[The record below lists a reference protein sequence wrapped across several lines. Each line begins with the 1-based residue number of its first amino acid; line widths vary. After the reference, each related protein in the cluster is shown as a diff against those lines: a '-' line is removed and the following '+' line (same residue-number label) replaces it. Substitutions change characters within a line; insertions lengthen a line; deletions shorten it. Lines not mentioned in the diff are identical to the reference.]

1 MTKFLHSFVIA
12 LVASSVMLAQV
23 PSKPPSPNP
32 PFFGG
37 GKKEKEDPNA
47 RQVEGVVKDQE
58 DNPVDGAVVKLKDV
72 KTLQI
77 RSFITKASG
86 KYNFGNLRKDVE
98 YEVQADHKGKSSSV
112 KAVSVYDSRKVIVL
126 NLKIEDKQ

>member
-1 MTKFLHSFVIA
+1 MTKSLHVFVIA
-12 LVASSVMLAQV
+12 LVASSVLLAQV

-32 PFFGG
+32 PFFG

-98 YEVQADHKGKSSSV
+98 YEVQADHKGKSSSA
-112 KAVSVYDSRKVIVL
+112 KAVSVYDSRKVIIL